1 MMPGIYPVSVYR
13 GDSLEWRVVIWTDQ
27 HRSIPLDLT
36 FTQAKAEIR
45 EQHAAVRAYPL
56 TCTVTL
62 PNIIDVYLSAHTSRD
77 LPEEGAW
84 DLELTQIDR
93 VFTILRGPVVVVDD
107 ITNSRAG
114 QQTGPLALPSR
125 AALAFPKRGV
135 RIA

>member
-1 MMPGIYPVSVYR
+1 MMPGIFPVSVYR

-36 FTQAKAEIR
+36 FIQAKAEIR
-45 EQHAAVRAYPL
+45 EQHGAVRFHPL
-56 TCTVTL
+56 TCEVTL

-77 LPEEGAW
+77 LPQEGAW
-84 DLELTQIDR
+84 DLQLTQIDR
-93 VFTILRGPVVVVDD
+93 VFTILRGPVAVVDD
-107 ITNSRAG
+107 ITDSRAG

-135 RIA
+135 RVA